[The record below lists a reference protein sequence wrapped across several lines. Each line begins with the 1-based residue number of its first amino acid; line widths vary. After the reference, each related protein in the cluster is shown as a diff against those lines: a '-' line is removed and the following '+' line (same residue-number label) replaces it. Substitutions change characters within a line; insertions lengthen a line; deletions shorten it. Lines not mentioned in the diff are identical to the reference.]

1 MSREPAPTL
10 EGCYTGPMRG
20 ALLDRDGVLLLLD
33 EEALYQKALELA
45 VHGAGLERSLAVLA
59 RGMRT
64 LEEAVRGLKVR
75 TLEEEETLW
84 HRLVEEAA
92 QELRLPKERLLPWR
106 YYRFMKRAPGAE
118 ALLKALKARGLK
130 IGVLSNTLP
139 SLRESLA
146 YHGLDAYVDGFFA
159 STALGVAK
167 PHPEAF
173 LLALRALDLNP
184 EETLYLDDDP
194 ENVEA
199 ARRLGLRAEVY
210 VIKAPGVRPR

>member
-1 MSREPAPTL
+1 
-10 EGCYTGPMRG
+10 MRG

-33 EEALYQKALELA
+33 EDALYQKALELA
-45 VHGAGLERSLAVLA
+45 AHGAGLERSLAVLA
-59 RGMRT
+59 RGMRE
-64 LEEAVRGLKVR
+64 LEEAVRDLKVR
-75 TLEEEETLW
+75 TLEEEEVLW

-130 IGVLSNTLP
+130 VGVLSNTLP

-167 PHPEAF
+167 PHPQAF

-210 VIKAPGVRPR
+210 AYQRALGS

>member
-1 MSREPAPTL
+1 
-10 EGCYTGPMRG
+10 MRG

-33 EEALYQKALELA
+33 EEALYKKVLELA
-45 VHGAGLERSLAVLA
+45 AYGAGLERSLAVLA

-64 LEEAVRGLKVR
+64 LEEAVRSLAVRALK
-75 TLEEEETLW
+75 EEALWRHLVAEAAETLN
-84 HRLVEEAA
+84 
-92 QELRLPKERLLPWR
+92 LPQERLLPWR

-118 ALLKALKARGLK
+118 ALLRALKARGLK

-139 SLRESLA
+139 SLQESLA
-146 YHGLDAYVDGFFA
+146 HHGLAHYVEGFFA
-159 STALGVAK
+159 STSLGVAK

-173 LLALRALDLNP
+173 LLALKAMGLKP

-199 ARRLGLRAEVY
+199 ARRPSLRAEVY
-210 VIKAPGVRPR
+210 AVRAPGARPR

>member
-1 MSREPAPTL
+1 
-10 EGCYTGPMRG
+10 MRG

-33 EEALYQKALELA
+33 EDALYQKALELA
-45 VHGAGLERSLAVLA
+45 AHGAGLERSLAVLA
-59 RGMRT
+59 RGMRE
-64 LEEAVRGLKVR
+64 LEEAVRDLKVR
-75 TLEEEETLW
+75 TLEEEEVLW

-118 ALLKALKARGLK
+118 ALLTALKARGLK
-130 IGVLSNTLP
+130 VGVLSNTLP

-167 PHPEAF
+167 PHPQAF

-210 VIKAPGVRPR
+210 AYQRALGS

>member
-1 MSREPAPTL
+1 
-10 EGCYTGPMRG
+10 MRG

-45 VHGAGLERSLAVLA
+45 AHGAGLERSLAVLA

-64 LEEAVRGLKVR
+64 LEEAVRGLKVK
-75 TLEEEETLW
+75 TLEEEEDLW

-106 YYRFMKRAPGAE
+106 YYRFMKRTPGAE

-130 IGVLSNTLP
+130 VGVLSNTLP

-146 YHGLDAYVDGFFA
+146 YHGLDVYVDGFFA

-173 LLALRALDLNP
+173 LLALKALGLKP

-210 VIKAPGVRPR
+210 VAKAPGARPR

>member
-1 MSREPAPTL
+1 
-10 EGCYTGPMRG
+10 MRG

-33 EEALYQKALELA
+33 EEALYKKALEPA
-45 VHGAGLERSLAVLA
+45 AYGAGLERSLAVLA

-64 LEEAVRGLKVR
+64 LEEAVRSLAVR
-75 TLEEEETLW
+75 TLEEEGALW
-84 HRLVEEAA
+84 RRLVAEAA
-92 QELRLPKERLLPWR
+92 EALNLPQERLLPWR

-118 ALLKALKARGLK
+118 ALLQALKARGLK

-139 SLRESLA
+139 SLQESLA
-146 YHGLDAYVDGFFA
+146 RHGLAHYVEGFFA
-159 STALGVAK
+159 STSLGVAK

-173 LLALRALDLNP
+173 LLALKAMGLKP

-194 ENVEA
+194 ENAEA

-210 VIKAPGVRPR
+210 AVRAPGARPR

>member
-1 MSREPAPTL
+1 
-10 EGCYTGPMRG
+10 MRG

-75 TLEEEETLW
+75 TLEEEEALW
-84 HRLVEEAA
+84 HHLVEEAA

-173 LLALRALDLNP
+173 LLALEALGLKP

-199 ARRLGLRAEVY
+199 ARRLGLWAEVY
-210 VIKAPGVRPR
+210 AYQRALGS